1 MPLMGRRLILELE
14 ADLPPSGLV
23 IAADGSSIRFAGWTE
38 LAQALTSAADS
49 AGGGA
54 DTDPPAGPTA
64 PG

>member
-1 MPLMGRRLILELE
+1 MRRMGRRLILELE

-38 LAQALTSAADS
+38 LAQALAPVGDTAA
-49 AGGGA
+49 GA
-54 DTDPPAGPTA
+54 DAEAPAGPSA